1 MYPVS
6 ASSGPNPGPKKR
18 FLRTFG
24 WSLLLPWDARRAPRW
39 QVQPTSC
46 GLESPL
52 VGEPK
57 WGSDCLLREAALPSR
72 ARDLA
77 LLVCAFFHSVPAPH
91 TWFSPGPA
99 LLPERAWC
107 GTAST
112 SRTLEKDLWLLLVE
126 LRDYQPRGRASPA
139 SRGKNS
145 AFIPPFLLSLSLSAW
160 QLSHRKVT
168 NGILRVGGSSGPES
182 LAAFR
187 FLFFFLFFLREAME
201 VCRAFYPSVLENLR

>member
-1 MYPVS
+1 M
-6 ASSGPNPGPKKR
+6 
-18 FLRTFG
+18 
-24 WSLLLPWDARRAPRW
+24 
-39 QVQPTSC
+39 QPTSC

-145 AFIPPFLLSLSLSAW
+145 AFIPPFLLSLSLCVTAFSQKSNKW
-160 QLSHRKVT
+160 NLKSWRFIWTRKPGCLSF
-168 NGILRVGGSSGPES
+168 S
-182 LAAFR
+182 
-187 FLFFFLFFLREAME
+187 FLFSFLSKRGDGGVQGFLPQ
-201 VCRAFYPSVLENLR
+201 CP